1 MYIRKEIKEFMNKM
15 PKEMKLPKHWRKF
28 VNEQDREFNL
38 IIKSGKE
45 LECTNCGKHFYIK
58 TQGNNWY
65 RDKEICPFCHNIY
78 EIRRSNLKNYFFLYD
93 LAVVDN
99 VDNKLVLRYFE
110 VRRTY
115 IHSIK
120 KFKDNIVEYAR
131 IVPEYDIE
139 LVNNR
144 FLKYLAVERVYHT
157 KKIKKWRIFTG
168 MYGLGQYYKA
178 IYVDDMKEK
187 IKGTVYEYV
196 PLKEAVIYLKNDK
209 VNFLKLLQKAKYPS
223 FELLIKMELYKLA
236 LDQPEKFN
244 VKGNFEKRFG
254 VDKKYYKFMVKHN
267 ISIDEL
273 EILKMIDRPNIKIIR
288 SLYEFSGK
296 NVSQLKG
303 ISKYINLIKFE
314 EYRKSQKKFSFYS
327 YFDYIRNLQ
336 KLGVPLT
343 KKMLMPENFKEAHD
357 TSVSKVQLIINDSKL
372 LNREINKRYNELSK
386 NIYNDDTYI
395 IRPAKSLK
403 DLKDEA
409 KQQNNCVYK
418 NYSESYAFGETDI
431 YFLRKLKNPKKS
443 LVTIEVNDKQII
455 QKEQKNHED
464 LSEEQLKILNY
475 WEENIIKKVA

>member
-1 MYIRKEIKEFMNKM
+1 MNKM
-15 PKEMKLPKHWRKF
+15 PKEMKLPKHWKKF
-28 VNEQDREFNL
+28 VNEQDVMFNL
-38 IIKSGKE
+38 IIKSGKDAQ
-45 LECTNCGKHFYIK
+45 CTNCGKHFYSK
-58 TQGNNWY
+58 SQEG
-65 RDKEICPFCHNIY
+65 KEYGYKDVCPFCNNEY
-78 EIRRSNLKNYFFLYD
+78 LVRRSNLKNYFFLYD
-93 LAVVDN
+93 LAIVDN
-99 VDNKLVLRYFE
+99 VNNKLILRYFE
-110 VRRTY
+110 IERTY
-115 IHSIK
+115 VSTTK
-120 KFKDNIVEYAR
+120 KFRDNIVEYAR

-139 LVNNR
+139 LVNDR

-168 MYGLGQYYKA
+168 KYGLSQYYKA
-178 IYVDDMKEK
+178 IYVDDMQEK
-187 IKGTVYEYV
+187 IKGTVYEYA
-196 PLKEAVIYLKNDK
+196 PLKEAVNYLKNDK

-223 FELLIKMELYKLA
+223 FELLIKMGLYKLA

-244 VKGNFEKRFG
+244 IKGNFEKRFG
-254 VDKKYYKFMVKHN
+254 VDRKYYKFMVKHN

-273 EILKMIDRPNIKIIR
+273 EILKMIHRPNIRIIR

-296 NVSQLKG
+296 NINQLRE

-314 EYRKSQKKFSFYS
+314 EYRKSQKKFSIYS

-357 TSVSKVQLIINDSKL
+357 TSVDKVQLIINDSKL

-386 NIYNDDTYI
+386 NIYNDDIYI

-431 YFLRKLKNPKKS
+431 YFLRKLENPKKS

-455 QKEQKNHED
+455 QKEQKNHGD